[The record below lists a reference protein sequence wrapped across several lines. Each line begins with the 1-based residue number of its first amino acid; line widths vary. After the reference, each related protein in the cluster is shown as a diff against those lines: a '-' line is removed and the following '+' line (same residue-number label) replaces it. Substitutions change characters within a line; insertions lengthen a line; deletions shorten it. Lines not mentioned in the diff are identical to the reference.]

1 MTRTQRLLTLLQI
14 LKENRYPITAEV
26 LADKLQI
33 SVRSIYRDIESLR
46 NQGAEITGEAGIG
59 YQLKSGLL
67 LPPLTFD
74 INELEALIL
83 GLRWVESN
91 TDKELSHSA
100 LRAINK
106 INAVITTQHQTL
118 LEQNTLFVPTNR
130 IIEVDHTIAK
140 DMRFSLREEKKAKID
155 YKDAQK
161 QLSTRIIWPIAV
173 GYFQDSQVIAAW
185 CELRQSYRHFRLDRI
200 ISYEVLSEN
209 LPYPK
214 NYLLS
219 RWKKR
224 SSKRLLTKT
233 DAPFA

>member
-14 LKENRYPITAEV
+14 LKENRYPITAEA
-26 LADKLQI
+26 LADKLHI

-46 NQGAEITGEAGIG
+46 DQGAEITGEAGMG

-83 GLRWVESN
+83 GLRWVENN
-91 TDKELSHSA
+91 TDNELSYSA

-106 INAVITTQHQTL
+106 INAVVTTQHQTL
-118 LEQNTLFVPTNR
+118 LEKNTLFVPTNR
-130 IIEVDHTIAK
+130 IIEVNHTIAK
-140 DMRFSLREEKKAKID
+140 DLRLSLREEKKAKID

-161 QLSTRIIWPIAV
+161 QLSHRIIWPIAI

-200 ISYEVLSEN
+200 ISYDVLSDN

-214 NYLLS
+214 NYLLD
-219 RWKKR
+219 RWKKEIL
-224 SSKRLLTKT
+224 KDTP
-233 DAPFA
+233 DNN

>member
-14 LKENRYPITAEV
+14 LKENRYPITAEA
-26 LADKLQI
+26 LADKLHI

-46 NQGAEITGEAGIG
+46 DQGAEITGEAGMG

-83 GLRWVESN
+83 GLRWVENN
-91 TDKELSHSA
+91 TDNELSYSA

-106 INAVITTQHQTL
+106 INAVVTTQHQTL
-118 LEQNTLFVPTNR
+118 LEKNTLFVPTNR
-130 IIEVDHTIAK
+130 IIEVNHTIAK
-140 DMRFSLREEKKAKID
+140 DLRLSLREEKKAKID

-161 QLSTRIIWPIAV
+161 QLSHRIIWPIAI

-200 ISYEVLSEN
+200 ISYDVLSDN

-214 NYLLS
+214 SYLLD
-219 RWKKR
+219 RWKKEIL
-224 SSKRLLTKT
+224 KDTP
-233 DAPFA
+233 DNN

>member
-14 LKENRYPITAEV
+14 LKENRYPITAES
-26 LADKLQI
+26 LANKLHI

-46 NQGAEITGEAGIG
+46 DQGAEITGEAGIG
-59 YQLKSGLL
+59 YQLRSGLL

-83 GLRWVESN
+83 GLRWVENN
-91 TDKELSHSA
+91 TDNELSYSA

-106 INAVITTQHQTL
+106 INAVVTTQHQTL

-130 IIEVDHTIAK
+130 IIEVNHTIAK
-140 DMRFSLREEKKAKID
+140 DLRLSLREEKKAKID

-161 QLSTRIIWPIAV
+161 QLSHRIIWPIAV

-200 ISYEVLSEN
+200 ISYDVLSDN

-214 NYLLS
+214 SYLLD
-219 RWKKR
+219 RWKKEIL
-224 SSKRLLTKT
+224 K
-233 DAPFA
+233 DAPDNN

>member
-14 LKENRYPITAEV
+14 LKENRYPITAES
-26 LADKLQI
+26 LANKLHI

-46 NQGAEITGEAGIG
+46 DQGAEITGEAGIG
-59 YQLKSGLL
+59 YQLRSGLL

-83 GLRWVESN
+83 GLRWVENN
-91 TDKELSHSA
+91 TDNELSYSA

-106 INAVITTQHQTL
+106 INAVVTTQHQTL

-130 IIEVDHTIAK
+130 IIEVNHTIAK
-140 DMRFSLREEKKAKID
+140 DLRLSLREEKKAKID

-161 QLSTRIIWPIAV
+161 QLSHRIIWPIAV
-173 GYFQDSQVIAAW
+173 GYFQDSQVIATW

-200 ISYEVLSEN
+200 ISYDVLSDN

-214 NYLLS
+214 SYLLD
-219 RWKKR
+219 RWKKEIL
-224 SSKRLLTKT
+224 K
-233 DAPFA
+233 DAPDNN

>member
-14 LKENRYPITAEV
+14 LKENRYPITAET

-46 NQGAEITGEAGIG
+46 NQGAVITGEAGIG

-83 GLRWVESN
+83 GLRWVESH
-91 TDKELSHSA
+91 TDKELRHSA

-106 INAVITTQHQTL
+106 INAVVTAQHQTL

-130 IIEVDHTIAK
+130 IIEVDHAIAK

-155 YKDAQK
+155 YQDAQK
-161 QLSTRIIWPIAV
+161 
-173 GYFQDSQVIAAW
+173 
-185 CELRQSYRHFRLDRI
+185 
-200 ISYEVLSEN
+200 N
-209 LPYPK
+209 
-214 NYLLS
+214 
-219 RWKKR
+219 
-224 SSKRLLTKT
+224 
-233 DAPFA
+233 